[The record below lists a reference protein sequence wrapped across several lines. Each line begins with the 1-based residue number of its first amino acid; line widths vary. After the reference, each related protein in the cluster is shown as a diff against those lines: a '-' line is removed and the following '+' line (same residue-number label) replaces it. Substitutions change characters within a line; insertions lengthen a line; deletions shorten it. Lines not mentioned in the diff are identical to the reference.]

1 MSDFTFFEHSNYDI
15 NKEKPKYLV
24 IILHGYG
31 ANGSSIVE
39 IAQHMDDELPN
50 THFIA
55 PNAPN
60 PWEGGFPDSYQ
71 WFSLASWGPDRDAK
85 RVAQPIIKAN
95 NQLGE
100 FIKEQL
106 ERFNLAPENL
116 FLFGFSQGA
125 MMAIYHSLSMEEKIA
140 GVVSF
145 SGKVILPEFIG
156 QKTLQKPDI
165 CLMHGREDMVLP
177 FENFAQGQEI
187 LAANKFNFESHDLEE
202 LDHTIDF
209 RGIEIASDF
218 VSAVIARSR

>member
-1 MSDFTFFEHSNYDI
+1 MSDFIFFEHPNYDI

-24 IILHGYG
+24 IIAHGYG
-31 ANGSSIVE
+31 ANGSSILE
-39 IAQHMDDELPN
+39 IASHLDKELPN
-50 THFIA
+50 THFVA

-71 WFSLASWGPDRDAK
+71 WFSLSQWGSDRDVTK
-85 RVAQPIIKAN
+85 VSQPIVEAN
-95 NQLGE
+95 NQFGK

-106 ERFNLAPENL
+106 KRFDLKPKNL

-125 MMAIYHSLSMEEKIA
+125 MMVIYQALSMEEKIA

-177 FENFAQGQEI
+177 FENFSQGQEI
-187 LAANKFNFESHDLEE
+187 LAQNNFNFESHDLEE

-209 RGIEIASDF
+209 RGIEIAGDF
-218 VSAVIARSR
+218 MKKRV